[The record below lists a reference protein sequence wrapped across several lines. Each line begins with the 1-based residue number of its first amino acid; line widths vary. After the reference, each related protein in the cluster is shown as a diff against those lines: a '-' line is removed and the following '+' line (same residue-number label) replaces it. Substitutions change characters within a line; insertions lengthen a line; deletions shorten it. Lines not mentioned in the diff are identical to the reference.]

1 MRVPAT
7 KPFFSDSDQNFI
19 LDNFKD
25 ILQGKSF
32 LSMYKHG
39 EEFEN
44 RFAEYIGTENAV
56 ACSSGTSAL
65 ELIFES
71 LNVRDKEV
79 IVPSNTFLATV
90 IAIRNAGGI
99 PVFADCN
106 DQMCLDY
113 EDAVSKVTSKTSA
126 ICIVHIGGIVSESI
140 VNLKSF
146 CEKSNLYLVEDAAQA
161 HGSSLNGVKA
171 GNFGNAAAFSFF
183 STKVMTTGE
192 GGMVTVNSVELVEK
206 MRSMREFGKVKTDIY
221 TNYHKYFGYNWRMPE
236 VSALMG
242 IKQLES
248 LDKFILRRREIALK
262 YDDELVGISG
272 LRHVSP
278 SEKQNHNYFKYILIL
293 ENKERKQFHQEL
305 ENKGISPSGYIYELP
320 LHKQPVLQEY
330 SHNKLPKTDFYCA
343 NHICLPI
350 FYGMTDRQVIYV
362 SNCVK
367 ESMEVSN

>member
-7 KPFFSDSDQNFI
+7 KHYFSDSDQDFI
-19 LDNFKD
+19 LENFKG

-39 EEFEN
+39 EKFEN
-44 RFAEYIGTENAV
+44 KFAEYIGTKHAV

-65 ELIFES
+65 ELIFQS

-113 EDAVSKVTSKTSA
+113 EDAISKVTSKTAA
-126 ICIVHIGGIVSESI
+126 ICIVHIGGIVSDSI
-140 VNLKSF
+140 INLKSY
-146 CEKSNLYLVEDAAQA
+146 CEKNNLYLVEDAAQA

-192 GGMVTVNSVELVEK
+192 GGMVTVNSTELVEK
-206 MRSMREFGKVKTDIY
+206 MKSMREFGKVKTDIY
-221 TNYHKYFGYNWRMPE
+221 INYHKYFGYNWRMPE

-248 LDKFILRRREIALK
+248 LDKFIFRRREIALK
-262 YDDELVGISG
+262 YDEELDGISG
-272 LRHVSP
+272 LRLVS
-278 SEKQNHNYFKYILIL
+278 SSDKLNHNYFKYILIL
-293 ENKERKQFHQEL
+293 EDGQRKDFHQKL
-305 ENKGISPSGYIYELP
+305 ENEDISPSGYIYELP

-330 SHNKLPKTDFYCA
+330 SHNKLPKTEFMCA

-350 FYGMTDRQVIYV
+350 FYGMTDKQVNHV
-362 SNCVK
+362 SNTVK
-367 ESMEVSN
+367 QIMGVFI